1 MENLDIKFLKCA
13 MCHQDIQPNAIGWRE
28 GHNGEPLVD
37 GRVCDACNVSVV
49 EHRLGVLKKAEA
61 LKKVKAKVK
70 ALKKVKADVSILNY

>member
-13 MCHQDIQPNAIGWRE
+13 MCHQDIQHNSIGWRE

-49 EHRLGVLKKAEA
+49 EHRLA
-61 LKKVKAKVK
+61 LIMGGEK
-70 ALKKVKADVSILNY
+70 